1 MHKIR
6 VIKLKDPTDVGVL
19 NLTKAFAVRKRTST
33 ANKKEAVALAV
44 YFPGAPTE
52 MLFPQTAFKFEFVE
66 IAMDGVVH
74 YAPTDID
81 TIVAT
86 FTMLG

>member
-6 VIKLKDPTDVGVL
+6 VIKLKDPNDVGVL
-19 NLTKAFAVRKRTST
+19 NLTKAFAVRKKVAR
-33 ANKKEAVALAV
+33 NEKESIALAL
-44 YFPGAPTE
+44 YFPGAPAE
-52 MLFPQTAFKFEFVE
+52 MIFPQTAFKFEFVE

-74 YAPTDID
+74 YSPTDID

-86 FTMLG
+86 FAMLD